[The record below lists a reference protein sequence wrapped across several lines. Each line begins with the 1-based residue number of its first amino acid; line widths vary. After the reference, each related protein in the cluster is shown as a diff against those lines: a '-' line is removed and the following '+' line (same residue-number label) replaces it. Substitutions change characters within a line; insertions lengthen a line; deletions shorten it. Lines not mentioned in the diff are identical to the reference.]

1 MNSTETNV
9 VIGVA
14 SVCTVILSVVHIKQ
28 VLLLTI
34 SGEGYCITAT

>member
-9 VIGVA
+9 VIRVA